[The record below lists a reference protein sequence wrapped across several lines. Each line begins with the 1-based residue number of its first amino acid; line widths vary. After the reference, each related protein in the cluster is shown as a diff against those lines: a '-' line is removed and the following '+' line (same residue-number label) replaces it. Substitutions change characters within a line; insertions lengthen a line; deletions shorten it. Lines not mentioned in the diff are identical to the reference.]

1 VINAS
6 VNNEAVGNTATSG
19 WSTSGGAS
27 IVSVAAMPG
36 TDMIRVWYSDPST
49 EGTLTS
55 ITYTNA
61 NTVVLRV
68 SSNMN
73 VAAGD
78 ILMLSDCDQADWVHV
93 CTVTPVGSPATAYD
107 LGLSSTCATTPVY
120 TSGRLMLTAAG
131 ARVQKVVG
139 TVFYIGKRS
148 DTATNLPSLFRRSL
162 SSTGIAGTAE
172 ELVEGVENMQIL
184 YGENTN
190 NDSNNTADR
199 FVPADNVTDWDAVV
213 SVRITLLVMSLED
226 NLVSVA
232 QPYTYNGVVYNG
244 GTGNGAAPPDKRL
257 RRVFTTTINL
267 RNVTLGG

>member
-1 VINAS
+1 
-6 VNNEAVGNTATSG
+6 
-19 WSTSGGAS
+19 
-27 IVSVAAMPG
+27 
-36 TDMIRVWYSDPST
+36 
-49 EGTLTS
+49 
-55 ITYTNA
+55 
-61 NTVVLRV
+61 
-68 SSNMN
+68 
-73 VAAGD
+73 
-78 ILMLSDCDQADWVHV
+78 
-93 CTVTPVGSPATAYD
+93 
-107 LGLSSTCATTPVY
+107 
-120 TSGRLMLTAAG
+120 
-131 ARVQKVVG
+131 
-139 TVFYIGKRS
+139 VFYIGKRS